1 MFKTRMFRTRM
12 FKTLSIALALA
23 CVGGAPQAAEIAG
36 VKLSDSARVGNAD
49 LLLNGAGVRTRIVVK
64 VYVGALYLTEK
75 KTIAAEAIALKGAK
89 RISLHML
96 RDLSSEQLSGALD
109 EGLKKNLSAA
119 EQERLQPQLDD
130 LRATMAAVGAVKEKS
145 LLTIDYL
152 PAEGVTRLTLDGAQK
167 GKPIAGEDFYRALM
181 KIWLGDKPVDAD
193 LKSGMLG
200 QG

>member
-1 MFKTRMFRTRM
+1 MFKTRMFRT
-12 FKTLSIALALA
+12 LWIALALA
-23 CVGGAPQAAEIAG
+23 CVGEAPHAAEVAG
-36 VKLSDSARVGNAD
+36 VKLPDSARVGNAD

-75 KTIAAEAIALKGAK
+75 KTGAAEAIALKGAK

-96 RDLSSEQLSGALD
+96 RDLSTEQLSGALD

-119 EQERLQPQLDD
+119 EQEKLQPQLDD

-152 PAEGVTRLTLDGAQK
+152 PAESVTRLTLDGAQK